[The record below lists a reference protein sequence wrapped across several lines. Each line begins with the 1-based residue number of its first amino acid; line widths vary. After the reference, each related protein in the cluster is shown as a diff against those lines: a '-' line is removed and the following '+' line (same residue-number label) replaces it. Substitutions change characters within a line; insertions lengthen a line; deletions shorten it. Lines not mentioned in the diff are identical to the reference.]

1 MTPASVPPDRL
12 PPDAAGA
19 SIGTVSHLTAI
30 DRLHPALIATIVFV
44 IASANLIAHYGHGR
58 AIFLVIP
65 TTALLLGAAALL
77 TGLKWHDL
85 GVTLPQL
92 RRGLPWAGVV
102 IVVVVVIIAVAVA
115 IPPLREFFLDE
126 RWKSARTALLAA
138 FVVIPLQ
145 TVLPE
150 ELLFRG
156 VLQGALMRTWSVPVA
171 LTVGAVLFGMWH
183 ITSSLHLAE
192 GNEGLRDIVGGGN
205 AGQIAGVA
213 LSVVATT
220 AAGLIFGWLRYK
232 TDSLLTPIALHWAL
246 NATGAL
252 GAAIA
257 WRL

>member
-1 MTPASVPPDRL
+1 MTRASVPPDDLL
-12 PPDAAGA
+12 PGA
-19 SIGTVSHLTAI
+19 TGTSIGTVSHLSAI
-30 DRLHPALIATIVFV
+30 DRLHPALIATIIFV

-58 AIFLVIP
+58 AIILVIP

-102 IVVVVVIIAVAVA
+102 VVAVVLIIAVAVA

-126 RWKSARTALLAA
+126 RWRSARTALFAA

-232 TDSLLTPIALHWAL
+232 SDSLLTPIALHWAL

>member
-1 MTPASVPPDRL
+1 MTTASVPPDRL

-77 TGLKWHDL
+77 SGLKWHDL

-102 IVVVVVIIAVAVA
+102 VVAVVLIIAVAVA

-126 RWKSARTALLAA
+126 RWPPRALPVRGIRGDPAANGVTRGVVVPRRPAGRTHADLVGAGRTHGGRGAVRDVAHHIFTALGRGQRGPARHRRRRKYLTRSRASR
-138 FVVIPLQ
+138 FRSWRR
-145 TVLPE
+145 LP
-150 ELLFRG
+150 R
-156 VLQGALMRTWSVPVA
+156 A
-171 LTVGAVLFGMWH
+171 
-183 ITSSLHLAE
+183 
-192 GNEGLRDIVGGGN
+192 
-205 AGQIAGVA
+205 
-213 LSVVATT
+213 
-220 AAGLIFGWLRYK
+220 
-232 TDSLLTPIALHWAL
+232 
-246 NATGAL
+246 
-252 GAAIA
+252 
-257 WRL
+257 